1 MSSSIVLDTPIMTI
15 EKFADKTGVTPASV
29 RSMVNLQQIPTK
41 KMGKRRYINIA
52 ALTTKCLQEEEQN
65 STTGHEE

>member
-1 MSSSIVLDTPIMTI
+1 MSSSFVLDTPIMTI

-52 ALTTKCLQEEEQN
+52 ALTTNCLQDAEQN
-65 STTGHEE
+65 STTDTDE

>member
-1 MSSSIVLDTPIMTI
+1 MTSSIVLDTPIMTI

-52 ALTTKCLQEEEQN
+52 ALTTNCLQDVEQN
-65 STTGHEE
+65 STTNNDE